1 MNSCGLPVESKRFSP
16 QCSHKFSVSSGTQTF
31 FLHSPTHPCRYTR
44 RMPAIDCIFLS
55 AHLTLFGISL
65 PLCLRTSLPSRPSA
79 RALRNFCRVNVL
91 QFVSHCK
98 QTNKQTKSQTKIL
111 AMHKYKQKMQTQIS
125 LYKFKQKYKKYKQNF
140 KQTTHKINNNDLQI
154 AQL

>member
-98 QTNKQTKSQTKIL
+98 QTNKRKVKQKFLRCTNTNKKCK
-111 AMHKYKQKMQTQIS
+111 HKYHYTNSNKNTKNINKISNKQHTK
-125 LYKFKQKYKKYKQNF
+125 
-140 KQTTHKINNNDLQI
+140 
-154 AQL
+154 